1 MAEKD
6 PLVLLLYLPQKVP
19 IYLKQLMQRLIA
31 TNLKMKS
38 MGDVMGEQQL
48 LPEERLKK
56 VS

>member
-6 PLVLLLYLPQKVP
+6 PLVLLPSTKSTN
-19 IYLKQLMQRLIA
+19 LKTINA
-31 TNLKMKS
+31 TLNFYYLKMKS

-48 LPEERLKK
+48 LPAERLKK